1 MSRQNR
7 SLSRRSQAASPRPQ
21 PGVVAPLAE
30 YELYARCL
38 LLRHL
43 CRMVRVLAHLDQETP
58 VCLEERQEGL
68 TVLFQQLTDVADEIL
83 EALRS
88 MRMHAS

>member
-1 MSRQNR
+1 
-7 SLSRRSQAASPRPQ
+7 
-21 PGVVAPLAE
+21 
-30 YELYARCL
+30 
-38 LLRHL
+38 
-43 CRMVRVLAHLDQETP
+43 MVRVLAHLDQETP